1 MEASCTM
8 GHLRSCE
15 MHDYFVG
22 DFILMELR
30 ARPGCQ
36 KSTQGTLCKSVI
48 V

>member
-1 MEASCTM
+1 MDASCTM

-22 DFILMELR
+22 DFILIELR
-30 ARPGCQ
+30 AGLGCQ
-36 KSTQGTLCKSVI
+36 KSTQATACNPVI